1 MYKRS
6 IDGWAKHW
14 DFILLDTICLQISFI
29 IAYFIR
35 YQYFF
40 TYSSRN
46 AYRTSSF
53 VLLLLSVVVA
63 ILLHTMHNVLSRSLW
78 LEVKSTILQCVTV
91 FAGIVIILY
100 SAKDSNHVSRIVLY
114 VSIALYAVLGLVTR
128 LLYKKTLIARKRSTP
143 KREMLLIGDSE
154 GIQKAKEAFKNHP
167 EEGVNIK
174 KTISIEELDTASD
187 YIRNEWIDEV
197 YIAIAD
203 QSLTGAVTDLMGVLI
218 NLGYLPYDF
227 CGV

>member
-46 AYRTSSF
+46 AYSTSSF
-53 VLLLLSVVVA
+53 VLMLLSVVVA

-78 LEVKSTILQCVTV
+78 LEVKSTILQCITV

-114 VSIALYAVLGLVTR
+114 LAIGLYVIVHGASRKVDDEMQKRLDEEQARIVGELSKKKGL
-128 LLYKKTLIARKRSTP
+128 
-143 KREMLLIGDSE
+143 E
-154 GIQKAKEAFKNHP
+154 
-167 EEGVNIK
+167 
-174 KTISIEELDTASD
+174 
-187 YIRNEWIDEV
+187 
-197 YIAIAD
+197 
-203 QSLTGAVTDLMGVLI
+203 
-218 NLGYLPYDF
+218 
-227 CGV
+227 